1 MNSGCVSGLQSGSRT
16 PAYYQ
21 AQFLKNFLGPNFSKK
36 KKQLKKKNFFL
47 RNLFSKLLK
56 ETPLMFSRRSTPSAS
71 SLESV
76 DMPDNASDSEPESR
90 PLSGNISPS
99 DIPDSPG
106 QHIMQEEKKRE
117 NANGLTNYQPVTQA
131 QPTTLFPPNSIHS
144 NPMYPSA
151 NQNPVKIQS
160 TNQMSQPPTNPV
172 QSGPNMIQPTP
183 TQPITS
189 SQVPIS
195 QPINTQ
201 YFPPP
206 QTFQMYNSYQPYSN
220 DNIQSYSNNYG
231 DFDDDGPVAFAEE
244 GSMSPRSRTNLSE
257 LTIDSKSEPPSN
269 IQKTQESL
277 KFSYNFTNV
286 FI

>member
-1 MNSGCVSGLQSGSRT
+1 
-16 PAYYQ
+16 
-21 AQFLKNFLGPNFSKK
+21 
-36 KKQLKKKNFFL
+36 
-47 RNLFSKLLK
+47 
-56 ETPLMFSRRSTPSAS
+56 MFSRRSTPSAS

-106 QHIMQEEKKRE
+106 QHILQEEKKRE
-117 NANGLTNYQPVTQA
+117 TAGISNYQPVSQS
-131 QPTTLFPPNSIHS
+131 QPTTLFPTNSMHA
-144 NPMYPSA
+144 NQMYPSA
-151 NQNPVKIQS
+151 NQNPVNIQS
-160 TNQMSQPPTNPV
+160 ANQAPQAPANPIQSQ
-172 QSGPNMIQPTP
+172 PNMIQPPP

-189 SQVPIS
+189 HQVPIS
-195 QPINTQ
+195 QPINTP

-206 QTFQMYNSYQPYSN
+206 QTFPMYNSYPYSN
-220 DNIQSYSNNYG
+220 DNIQSYSNNYV

-269 IQKTQESL
+269 LQKTKERV
-277 KFSYNFTNV
+277 KTFKR
-286 FI
+286 

>member
-1 MNSGCVSGLQSGSRT
+1 M
-16 PAYYQ
+16 
-21 AQFLKNFLGPNFSKK
+21 
-36 KKQLKKKNFFL
+36 
-47 RNLFSKLLK
+47 K

-183 TQPITS
+183 TQSITS

-269 IQKTQESL
+269 LQKTQESL
-277 KFSYNFTNV
+277 KFCCITILLMFSFERLFKT
-286 FI
+286 